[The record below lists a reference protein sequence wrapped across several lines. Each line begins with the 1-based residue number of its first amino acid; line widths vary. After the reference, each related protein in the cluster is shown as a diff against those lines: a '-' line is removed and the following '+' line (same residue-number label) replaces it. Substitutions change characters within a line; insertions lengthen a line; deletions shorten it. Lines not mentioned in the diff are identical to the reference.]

1 MLTFATQQARAQQNE
16 FPECEGLK
24 GSMLGLCRAGV
35 KVGCFGDE
43 INPPGCDDLSAT
55 YKAITGETAPWE
67 AEAVCPLADL
77 DGVLS
82 TMKVDNPYNIDIF
95 INDAGTLKIGY
106 ANSENMDFEL
116 IYHFD
121 SGFLEGEWDNFTTG
135 EEGYWSVLA
144 TPEEA
149 DACFSSVSNLTQ

>member
-67 AEAVCPLADL
+67 AETACPFADL
-77 DGVLS
+77 DGVIS
-82 TMKVDNPYNIDIF
+82 TMKDDGGYSIDIH
-95 INDAGTLKIGY
+95 INDVLNSKIGY
-106 ANSENMDFEL
+106 ANDSNIDLEL
-116 IYHFD
+116 IYYFD
-121 SGFLEGEWDNFTTG
+121 YGFLEGEWDNFTTG
-135 EEGYWSVLA
+135 AEGSWSVLA
-144 TPEEA
+144 TLGEA
-149 DACFSSVSNLTQ
+149 DACFSSF